1 LVENKKEE
9 AMSQDRA
16 KIKYLSSALPK
27 EKEYDPFIEATL
39 QFERAATFLDLDPWI
54 YQRLKYPEK
63 ELTVHLS
70 ITMDNGRAESFT
82 GFRVQHSTVRGP
94 AKGGIRYSPNA
105 SLSECKAL
113 AAWMTW
119 KCAVLDL
126 PFGGGK
132 GAIICD
138 PLHMSENELRKLT
151 KEYTLAI
158 RDLIGPYKD
167 IPAPDMFTNA
177 QTMAWIADAYS
188 QSLGYFEPAV
198 VTGKPLHL
206 WGSQGRAMATGYGL
220 FFVLQEACR
229 YLNTEIAGKK
239 AAILGFG
246 NVGSSIAKL
255 IHRAGCQIIAI
266 ADIFGGIVNLH
277 GLDPLEVEKYVS
289 RTGTVV
295 GFPETEPVDNETLIS
310 LPVDFLIPAACE
322 GQINRE
328 NAHQVKAKIVL
339 EGANG
344 PTTLEAD
351 SLLQEKGVLVVP
363 DILANAGGVT
373 VSYLE
378 WVQDLQRYFW
388 SEEEILER
396 TEKKM
401 KKAFAEV
408 LAVAEKHRLPLREA
422 AYILAVSRVAD
433 SLAAL
438 GRAA

>member
-1 LVENKKEE
+1 MKKEE
-9 AMSQDRA
+9 AKVHYISPIPELR
-16 KIKYLSSALPK
+16 
-27 EKEYDPFIEATL
+27 EKEYDPFLEATL
-39 QFERAATFLDLDPWI
+39 QFERAASFLDLEPWV

-63 ELTVHLS
+63 ELTVHLA
-70 ITMDNGRAESFT
+70 ITLDNGRAESFT

-113 AAWMTW
+113 ATWMTW

-132 GAIICD
+132 GAVICD
-138 PLHMSENELRKLT
+138 PLKMSENELKKLT

-158 RDLIGPYKD
+158 RDIIGPFKD

-188 QSLGYFEPAV
+188 QGQGYLEPAV
-198 VTGKPLHL
+198 VTGKPVHL
-206 WGSQGRAMATGYGL
+206 WGSLGRAMATGTGL
-220 FFVLQEACR
+220 FFVLEEAAK
-229 YLNTEIAGKK
+229 YLDFQLAGKK
-239 AAILGFG
+239 VAILGFG

-255 IHRAGCQIIAI
+255 VHKAGCKIIAVT
-266 ADIFGGIVNLH
+266 DIFGGIQSERGIDPFELEKQVAHTGSIVN
-277 GLDPLEVEKYVS
+277 
-289 RTGTVV
+289 
-295 GFPETEPVDNETLIS
+295 FPGTEPIDNESLIAM
-310 LPVDFLIPAACE
+310 PCDILIPAAVE
-322 GQINRE
+322 GQINRN
-328 NAHQVKAKIVL
+328 NADRVKARIVL

-351 SLLQEKGVLVVP
+351 EILKEKKVLVVP

-378 WVQDLQRYFW
+378 WVQDLQRYFFT
-388 SEEEILER
+388 EEEIREK

-401 KKAFAEV
+401 KKAFWDV
-408 LAVAEKHRLPLREA
+408 VSTMEKCGVTMREA
-422 AYILAVSRVAD
+422 AYILAVGRVAE
-433 SLAAL
+433 SLTAL

>member
-1 LVENKKEE
+1 
-9 AMSQDRA
+9 MSQEGA
-16 KIKYLSSALPK
+16 KIKYITPAVAK

-39 QFERAATFLDLDPWI
+39 QFERAASFLDLDPWI

-63 ELTVHLS
+63 ELTVHLA
-70 ITMDNGRAESFT
+70 ITLDNGRAESFT

-113 AAWMTW
+113 ATWMTW

-132 GAIICD
+132 GAVICD
-138 PLHMSENELRKLT
+138 PLKMSENELKKLT

-158 RDLIGPYKD
+158 RDIIGPFKD

-188 QSLGYFEPAV
+188 QGQGYLEPAV
-198 VTGKPLHL
+198 VTGKPVHL
-206 WGSQGRAMATGYGL
+206 WGSLGRAMATGTGL
-220 FFVLQEACR
+220 FFVLEEAAK
-229 YLNTEIAGKK
+229 YLDFQLAGKK
-239 AAILGFG
+239 VAILGFG

-255 IHRAGCQIIAI
+255 VHKAGCKIIAVT
-266 ADIFGGIVNLH
+266 DIFGGIQSERGIDPFELEKQVAHTGSIVN
-277 GLDPLEVEKYVS
+277 
-289 RTGTVV
+289 
-295 GFPETEPVDNETLIS
+295 FPGTEPIDNESLIAM
-310 LPVDFLIPAACE
+310 PCDILIPAAVE
-322 GQINRE
+322 GQINRN
-328 NAHQVKAKIVL
+328 NADRVKARIVL

-351 SLLQEKGVLVVP
+351 EILKEKKVLVVP

-378 WVQDLQRYFW
+378 WVQDLQRYFFT
-388 SEEEILER
+388 EEEIREK

-401 KKAFAEV
+401 KKAFWDV
-408 LAVAEKHRLPLREA
+408 VSTMEKCGVTMREA
-422 AYILAVSRVAD
+422 AYILAVGRVAE
-433 SLAAL
+433 SLTAL

>member
-1 LVENKKEE
+1 
-9 AMSQDRA
+9 MSQEGA
-16 KIKYLSSALPK
+16 KIKYITPAVAK

-39 QFERAATFLDLDPWI
+39 QFERAASFLDLDPWI

-63 ELTVHLS
+63 ELTVHLA
-70 ITMDNGRAESFT
+70 ITLDNGRAESFT

-138 PLHMSENELRKLT
+138 ALNMSENELRKLT

-158 RDLIGPYKD
+158 RDIIGPYKD

-188 QSLGYFEPAV
+188 QSVGYLEPAV

-220 FFVLQEACR
+220 FFVLEEACR
-229 YLNTEIAGKK
+229 YLQMEMQGKK

-255 IHRAGCQIIAI
+255 IYKAGCQIIAVT
-266 ADIFGGIVNLH
+266 DIFGGVANLH
-277 GLDPLEVEKYVS
+277 GLDPFELEKYVR
-289 RTGTVV
+289 RTGSVV
-295 GFPETEPVDNETLIS
+295 GFPETEPIDNETLIS
-310 LPVDFLIPAACE
+310 LPCDFLIPAACE
-322 GQINRE
+322 GQINRD
-328 NAHQVKAKIVL
+328 NASKVQAKIVL

-351 SLLQEKGVLVVP
+351 EILKEKGVLVVP

-378 WVQDLQRYFW
+378 WVQDLQRYFF
-388 SEEEILER
+388 SEEEILAK

-401 KKAFAEV
+401 KKAFADVAE
-408 LAVAEKHRLPLREA
+408 VAEKNKVTFREA
-422 AYILAVSRVAD
+422 AYILAVGRVAD